1 MRIGIAT
8 VQVPFITGGAE
19 IHVRLLKE
27 QLEHRGHI
35 VDIITIPFK
44 WYPSQALL
52 NNIKAVEYLDL
63 TEVNGQ
69 KIELLITMKFPMYYI
84 NHPNKVAWIL
94 HQHRQAYEL
103 YETIHSDLHL
113 TSEGRDA
120 TQKIRNLDTQKLPKH
135 KQIFTNSKNVANRLW
150 RYNRIHA
157 QALYHPPE
165 DYEQLF
171 CETYGNYILVPGR
184 LDAIKRQLLMV
195 EAIVCHPTL
204 KLILIGNADTPYGD
218 AVRKRVQ
225 DLGLGDRISIKGFVS
240 RKEKITLYANAL
252 AIYNGP
258 YQEDYGY
265 VTLEGFFSSKPVIT
279 HTDSGGPLEFIIDH
293 ENGLITEPSSIAI
306 ASALEGLTI
315 QKAQKLG
322 EAGKQL
328 MLDLDLNWNF
338 IIDSLTLSEHRDLS

>member
-27 QLEHRGHI
+27 QLEHRGHS
-35 VDIITIPFK
+35 VDIITLPFK
-44 WYPSQALL
+44 WYPPQVLL
-52 NNIKAVEYLDL
+52 DNIKAVEYLDL

-103 YETIHSDLHL
+103 YETQHSDLHI
-113 TSEGRDA
+113 SNEGRDA
-120 TQKIRNLDTQKLPKH
+120 TQVIRNLDTQKLPEH

-150 RYNRIHA
+150 RYNRIVA

-165 DYEQLF
+165 DYDQLF
-171 CETYGNYILVPGR
+171 CESYGNYILVPGR
-184 LDAIKRQLLMV
+184 LDEMKRQLLIV
-195 EAIVCHPTL
+195 EAIACHPTL
-204 KLILIGNADTPYGD
+204 NLILIGNADTPYGD
-218 AVRKRVQ
+218 ALRKRVQ
-225 DLGLGDRISIKGFVS
+225 YLGLGDRILIKGFVS
-240 RKEKITLYANAL
+240 RKEKINLYANAL

-258 YQEDYGY
+258 YEEDYGY
-265 VTLEGFFSSKPVIT
+265 VTLEGFFSSKPVIS

-293 ENGLITEPSSIAI
+293 ENGFITEPSSKEIA
-306 ASALEGLTI
+306 AVLEELTV
-315 QKAQKLG
+315 QKARKLG
-322 EAGKQL
+322 NAGRQL

-338 IIDSLTLSEHRDLS
+338 IINSLTLGKDRDYS